1 MGIIGSGENP
11 GITGI
16 IGRTQGHVSYLVGS
30 FSLCERMVD
39 RMDHLSADVAVVIQC
54 FTGLC

>member
-11 GITGI
+11 GI